1 MIGIFGGTFDPI
13 HNGHTHIARA
23 AMSLLHLGHMHFVP
37 CAEPVHRDPPRASV
51 EQRCA
56 MIDLALAEEPLMRLN
71 RLEVERGGP
80 SYTIDTLREFRGRCD
95 QGLVLL
101 LGADA
106 FNGFQSW
113 KSPDEVLQLA
123 NLAICI
129 RPGTEV
135 DRDCYAGQRVDS
147 AESFLEHPAGAILV
161 LEVDAPDCSS
171 SGVRAA
177 LDSGDIPR
185 YCLHPA
191 VADYIRQQNIY
202 RSPGD

>member
-23 AMSLLHLGHMHFVP
+23 AASVLRLGQMHFVP
-37 CAEPVHRDPPRASV
+37 CAQPVHRAPPRATV

-56 MIDLALAEEPLMRLN
+56 MIDLAIADEPLMQLN

-80 SYTIDTLREFRGRCD
+80 SYTVDTLREFRRRHER
-95 QGLVLL
+95 GLVLL

-106 FNGFQSW
+106 FNGFESW
-113 KSPDEVLQLA
+113 KHPDEVLRLA
-123 NLAICI
+123 NLVICI

-135 DRDCYAGQRVDS
+135 DRECYADRRVQT
-147 AESFLEHPAGAILV
+147 AEDLLRHPAGAILV
-161 LEVDAPDCSS
+161 LEVEAPDCSS

-177 LDSGDIPR
+177 LDNGEIPL

-191 VADYIRQQNIY
+191 VADYIRQQRIY